1 MRPVCKGFY
10 AIFTVKS
17 QVSSVHNLMTPFF
30 GALTSECI
38 GEMAGST
45 SSMEA
50 AERML
55 NIASVEPLLNQTVSD
70 LDPQALSQTRRPY
83 ARAFF

>member
-1 MRPVCKGFY
+1 
-10 AIFTVKS
+10 
-17 QVSSVHNLMTPFF
+17 
-30 GALTSECI
+30 
-38 GEMAGST
+38 
-45 SSMEA
+45 MEA

-55 NIASVEPLLNQTVSD
+55 NIASVEPLLNQTASD

>member
-1 MRPVCKGFY
+1 MQKKRSKNSRAFSVCTAPGMSL
-10 AIFTVKS
+10 TPRDRSLS
-17 QVSSVHNLMTPFF
+17 Q
-30 GALTSECI
+30 
-38 GEMAGST
+38 MAGST